1 MPELKLVPLENLLSK
16 QDREKLMQELQEL
29 NVLELP
35 AEEDDGEEIEEI
47 LEDEQYADFLDRLDA
62 LDIAAT
68 VYLPVEFDGTFDVGD
83 HTIGSGLTLLEALEE
98 LREELDLLEEPE
110 DDEDE
115 DELILEVIGEQ
126 IRHAWT
132 IFSRAAASCVAR
144 QLPLHLKD

>member
-68 VYLPVEFDGTFDVGD
+68 VYLPVAFDGTFDVGD
-83 HTIGSGLTLLEALEE
+83 HTIGSGLTLLEA
-98 LREELDLLEEPE
+98 LEEPE